1 MTTPVSLK
9 ERGDG
14 DVKQLAEK
22 KTVCGRDWNDDI
34 TLPEVPTAPRSWK
47 KQESVPESLQREGV
61 WSASIVTLAQEY
73 WFRTSG
79 LQNCEKVNF
88 YCFKL

>member
-34 TLPEVPTAPRSWK
+34 TLPEVPTAPRSLCATST
-47 KQESVPESLQREGV
+47 E
-61 WSASIVTLAQEY
+61 LA
-73 WFRTSG
+73 
-79 LQNCEKVNF
+79 L
-88 YCFKL
+88 